1 MNVAISRI
9 LNILGDVKIIDKIV
23 NLNNSDINSFLLSV
37 FQSAVIKK
45 TPQNILAAFSTN
57 RFTSPS
63 HFDPIAFHNLEV
75 KLLSLSEKL
84 GIKNLLLSPS
94 APLGSCSVFGCV
106 NQNNVISA
114 LRGTETLSD
123 PSNMIAIIIAD
134 GLKKKILRNEDAIHY
149 ATTTRVVRAQTFE
162 GKGFYAHFGI
172 FCIVSSG
179 KDKGSYLCESE
190 LLIKHLNYYK
200 DLFTNIENSKISICL
215 RKRGG
220 YPDRDGFFEKMT
232 AIVKSSLPEIQIT
245 IDLNS
250 EDNAYY
256 KGINFKIYLHCNDN
270 VIEIAD
276 GGFVNWISEMT
287 GNKKNRCL
295 ISGIGIDRLLT
306 LEE

>member
-1 MNVAISRI
+1 M
-9 LNILGDVKIIDKIV
+9 
-23 NLNNSDINSFLLSV
+23 
-37 FQSAVIKK
+37 
-45 TPQNILAAFSTN
+45 
-57 RFTSPS
+57 
-63 HFDPIAFHNLEV
+63 
-75 KLLSLSEKL
+75 
-84 GIKNLLLSPS
+84 
-94 APLGSCSVFGCV
+94 
-106 NQNNVISA
+106 
-114 LRGTETLSD
+114 
-123 PSNMIAIIIAD
+123 
-134 GLKKKILRNEDAIHY
+134 
-149 ATTTRVVRAQTFE
+149 
-162 GKGFYAHFGI
+162 
-172 FCIVSSG
+172 
-179 KDKGSYLCESE
+179 
-190 LLIKHLNYYK
+190 LIKHLNYYK

-256 KGINFKIYLHCNDN
+256 KGINFKIYLHCNDD

-306 LEE
+306 LE